1 MMMRTTPA
9 NLIPA
14 PVLYLL
20 APALA
25 LAQEAGAHREAEGP
39 VTSSPRFWYWVVVL
53 AVAVALFVWRAVVI
67 SRRRGGPPT
76 TPRTL

>member
-1 MMMRTTPA
+1 MRTTPA

-20 APALA
+20 APTLA
-25 LAQEAGAHREAEGP
+25 LAQDMGGRRETEGP
-39 VTSSPRFWYWVVVL
+39 ITSSPLFWYWMVVL
-53 AVAVALFVWRAVVI
+53 AVACGLFIWRAVMM

-76 TPRTL
+76 TPRTP